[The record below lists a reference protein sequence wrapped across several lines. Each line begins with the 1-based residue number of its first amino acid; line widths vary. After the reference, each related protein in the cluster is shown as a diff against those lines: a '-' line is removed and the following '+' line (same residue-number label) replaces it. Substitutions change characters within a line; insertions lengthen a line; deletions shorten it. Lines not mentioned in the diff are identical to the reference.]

1 MRNKTMSSLLQ
12 FAKSELRAA
21 GMFDDDS
28 DFDGDLGAQVMAL
41 METFCAYGHSGGSA
55 AMTLVLFDK
64 LARHLPINPLTGED
78 SEWEDLQIAGIIP
91 VYQNTRCPT
100 VFKQGDVA
108 WDSAISHKPIAF
120 PYMPAGPNNE

>member
-1 MRNKTMSSLLQ
+1 MSSLLQ

-28 DFDGDLGAQVMAL
+28 DYDGDLGAQVMAL
-41 METFCAYGHSGGSA
+41 METFCAYGHSGESA

-64 LARHLPINPLTGED
+64 LARYLPINPLTGED
-78 SEWEDLQIAGIIP
+78 SEWDDVPAEDGEGLFRF
-91 VYQNTRCPT
+91 QNNRCPT
-100 VFKQGDVA
+100 VFKEGDVA
-108 WDSAISHKPIAF
+108 WDSAIGHEPITF